1 MLSPGDNANM
11 FAYVLPVYNPVLMAE
26 HMPDV
31 RYPHGVYNCGIA
43 IHEGVRRGIVRS
55 CTINSRHRLG
65 RKTMQTKEYGSTV
78 YLVDFDETWKP
89 VKYGEIKLVQTV
101 HDVRLSVWSDKG
113 FRGVGC
119 ARYTT
124 PQGVAYTPI
133 SITGVT
139 GSHVTVR
146 ELPKMP
152 LMTGSQKNWV
162 ELPHEGETAHL
173 DVGYVEEVGQ
183 RCVLSITKQGKARL
197 QSHVS
202 RQNKGLKLR
211 GGTNYVRLS
220 DSELLMC
227 YHVVDD
233 LGDNVRDY
241 KSVFAIV
248 ESCFPFYI
256 KATTPPLKFQS
267 SSTENL
273 IQFPMGLVR
282 DGEKLIISY
291 GLADADNVIG
301 EIRQRDIM
309 NLMQ

>member
-1 MLSPGDNANM
+1 MYSRDDNANM

-31 RYPHGVYNCGIA
+31 RYPHGVYNCGISCDG
-43 IHEGVRRGIVRS
+43 GVRRGIVRS

-65 RKTMQTKEYGSTV
+65 RKSMPSKEYGSTV
-78 YLVDFDETWKP
+78 YLVDFDKSWTP
-89 VKYGEIKLVQTV
+89 IKYGELKLVETV
-101 HDVRLSVWSDKG
+101 HDVRLSMWNEKG

-119 ARYTT
+119 ARYNT
-124 PQGVAYTPI
+124 PQGVRYWPI
-133 SITGVT
+133 SIKGVT

-146 ELPKMP
+146 PLPKMP
-152 LMTGSQKNWV
+152 LMTGSQKNWI
-162 ELPHEGETAHL
+162 ELPHEGETAHF

-183 RCVLSITKQGKARL
+183 RCVMSITKQGKVRL

-202 RQNKGLKLR
+202 RTTRQMKLR
-211 GGTNYVRLS
+211 GGTNYVKLEGP
-220 DSELLMC
+220 DLLIC

-241 KSVFAIV
+241 KSVFSVV
-248 ESCFPFYI
+248 EGCFPFYV
-256 KATTPPLKFQS
+256 KAMTPPLKFQS
-267 SSTENL
+267 SAAENL

-282 DGEKLIISY
+282 DGEKLMISY

-301 EIRQRDIM
+301 EIRERDVM
-309 NLMQ
+309 NLMS

>member
-1 MLSPGDNANM
+1 M

-43 IHEGVRRGIVRS
+43 FDGEKRRGIVRS
-55 CTINSRHRLG
+55 CTINQRHRLG
-65 RKTMQTKEYGSTV
+65 RKTMHTKEYGSTV
-78 YLVDFDETWKP
+78 YLVDFDESWAP
-89 VKYGEIKLVQTV
+89 VKYGEIKLAQTV
-101 HDVRLSVWSDKG
+101 HDVRLSRWDEQG

-119 ARYTT
+119 ARYNT

-152 LMTGSQKNWV
+152 LMTGSQKNWI
-162 ELPHEGETAHL
+162 EMPHENETAHF
-173 DVGYVEEVGQ
+173 DVGFVEEVGQ
-183 RCVLSITKQGKARL
+183 RCILSVTKQGKARL

-202 RQNKGLKLR
+202 RTSRNMKLR
-211 GGTNYVRLS
+211 GGTNYVKL
-220 DSELLMC
+220 DSANLLVC
-227 YHVVDD
+227 YHVVEE

-241 KSVFAIV
+241 KSVFAVV
-248 ESCFPFYI
+248 EGCFPFYI
-256 KATTPPLKFQS
+256 QAMTPPLKFQS

-282 DGEKLIISY
+282 DGEKLMISY

-301 EIRQRDIM
+301 EIRQRDVM
-309 NLMQ
+309 NLMS